1 MPIIKVVT
9 ENDVGSGLAIVN
21 NKLTAKVDGTTV
33 QVNAQGQLTAIAQV
47 DVKLQGAE
55 LTNDTTL
62 HLTLSDNST
71 LDVDLSKFLNI
82 DTDTKPTAVAV
93 NGNDI
98 TITLSDGNTVT
109 GSLADFKTALRHNQ
123 LQSLGGDD
131 LGYTI
136 A

>member
-9 ENDVGSGLAIVN
+9 ENDIGQGLTITG
-21 NKLTAKVDGTTV
+21 NKLIPNVDGTTV
-33 QVNAQGQLTAIAQV
+33 QVNAQGQLTAVAQV

-55 LTNDTTL
+55 LTNETTL
-62 HLTLSDNST
+62 HLTLSDGSA
-71 LDVDLSKFLNI
+71 LDVDLAKFLNV
-82 DTDTKPTAVAV
+82 DTDTKPTAVSV
-93 NGNDI
+93 SGNDI

-123 LQSLGGDD
+123 LQSLAGED

>member
-9 ENDVGSGLAIVN
+9 DQDIGQGLKIEN
-21 NKLTAKVDGTTV
+21 NKLVPSVDGTTV
-33 QVNAQGQLTAIAQV
+33 LVNAQGQLTAVSQV

-71 LDVDLSKFLNI
+71 LDVDLAKFLNV
-82 DTDTKPTAVAV
+82 DTDTKPTAVSVSGDA
-93 NGNDI
+93 I
-98 TITLSDGNTVT
+98 TITLSDGTTVT
-109 GSLADFKTALRHNQ
+109 GELADFKTALRHNQ
-123 LQSLGGDD
+123 LQSLGGED